1 MRKIAILG
9 ANGFLGSPITEA
21 FRASGWDVVAFS
33 RRQHADSKVQE
44 FIVDLFDAESLKRA
58 LQVSKPDVV
67 ISTAWVAEHGKF
79 WTSDLN
85 VKYRDATLKFAE
97 LCFESGVE
105 SFAGIGTGSEYGIKA
120 GICNDAG
127 TSPVIPNDIYATS
140 KIETGL
146 KLKEIGES
154 FGAKTHW
161 FRIFQAFGPH
171 EKPERF
177 IPGLI
182 STLSRGERFS
192 ISAPDNKLDWIHT
205 ADIASAIVFCL
216 ENELPHFVDVG
227 TGIATSVRELS
238 ELICDELNLDSSFL
252 DYSDQVSGHEK
263 TVAVDPTSLLFSSG
277 WKTSETLENRIRSL
291 R

>member
-21 FRASGWDVVAFS
+21 FRESGWDVVAFS

-44 FIVDLFDAESLKRA
+44 FIVDLFDVESLKRA

-120 GICNDAG
+120 GICNAE
-127 TSPVIPNDIYATS
+127 TSPLIANDVYAAS

-154 FGAKTHW
+154 FGSRTHW
-161 FRIFQAFGPH
+161 FRIFQAFGPY

-192 ISAPDNKLDWIHT
+192 ISTPDNKLDWIHT
-205 ADIASAIVFCL
+205 SDIASVVVFCL
-216 ENELPHFVDVG
+216 ENELRHFVDVG

-238 ELICDELNLDSSFL
+238 ELICDELNLDSSLL
-252 DYSDQVSGHEK
+252 DYSDQVLGREK
-263 TVAVDPTSLLFSSG
+263 TVVVDPASLLFSAG
-277 WKTSETLENRIRSL
+277 WVSSEPLKSRIRSL
-291 R
+291 G